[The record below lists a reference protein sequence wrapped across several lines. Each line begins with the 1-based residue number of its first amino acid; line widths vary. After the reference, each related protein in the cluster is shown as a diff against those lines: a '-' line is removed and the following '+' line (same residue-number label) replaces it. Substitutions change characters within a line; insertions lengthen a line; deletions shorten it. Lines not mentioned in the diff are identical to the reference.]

1 MADPAAP
8 NPVVEYLNRKAS
20 FGTDLFF
27 ACLVGA
33 GAAVIALILP
43 LQNIPII
50 GGQAP
55 GIAGGVVGG
64 WFLYRARANH
74 PLNQ

>member
-1 MADPAAP
+1 MADASS

-27 ACLVGA
+27 ACLVGLGA
-33 GAAVIALILP
+33 GVIALILP
-43 LQNIPII
+43 LQVIPVI
-50 GGQAP
+50 GAQAP
-55 GIAGGVVGG
+55 GIAGGIVGG